1 MQVYYHSDADGK
13 CSAYIVKAE
22 LCNVFDKPLPEDFYM
37 YSYTG
42 EIGNIIKNDETVY
55 IVDLS
60 LNDVIY
66 YLIYRLI
73 ANGCKVIHIDH
84 HKTTLDYLDSCTPKQ
99 LTTMNSVT
107 KFYKVGISGCLLTW
121 IYSCMNDTER
131 ENPMSV
137 SFDFAEGRSHVKII
151 DSNNDAREYRIPMAI
166 RYIDDYDVWRHDIEE
181 SNYFI
186 MAYNML
192 GDNSP
197 SSLIWDDLIYGSD
210 FNLKQYVDNGRLIYD
225 YQMSV
230 NKDILKNAFE
240 VEFTK
245 IGTVLCL
252 NSIYGNSKIFGDKFD
267 EYVAV
272 CKFGYDGTHDKWV
285 YSMYASEVFNKDN
298 DVDLTPIAKFFGGG
312 GHKHAC
318 GWTLSFNIFDRRS
331 NVPYNHEPFIT
342 DMQKIDWGS
351 YDEY

>member
-1 MQVYYHSDADGK
+1 MSSVSDLIP
-13 CSAYIVKAE
+13 CSSCSFFKR
-22 LCNVFDKPLPEDFYM
+22 LDDFFFD
-37 YSYTG
+37 
-42 EIGNIIKNDETVY
+42 IIFIFNAIHFETV
-55 IVDLS
+55 
-60 LNDVIY
+60 
-66 YLIYRLI
+66 
-73 ANGCKVIHIDH
+73 
-84 HKTTLDYLDSCTPKQ
+84 
-99 LTTMNSVT
+99 
-107 KFYKVGISGCLLTW
+107 
-121 IYSCMNDTER
+121 
-131 ENPMSV
+131 
-137 SFDFAEGRSHVKII
+137 
-151 DSNNDAREYRIPMAI
+151 SN
-166 RYIDDYDVWRHDIEE
+166 
-181 SNYFI
+181 
-186 MAYNML
+186 
-192 GDNSP
+192 
-197 SSLIWDDLIYGSD
+197 
-210 FNLKQYVDNGRLIYD
+210 
-225 YQMSV
+225 
-230 NKDILKNAFE
+230 ILKNAFE

-272 CKFGYDGTHDKWV
+272 CKFGYDGTHDTWV